1 MTGTSQRW
9 TVGLVDD
16 EPAALRYLQKLLAC
30 REHCEV
36 VFQATSGH
44 SAVEKIRQHRPDI
57 LFLDIE
63 MPDMNGIAVA
73 KATLS
78 IDYYLIF
85 LTAYDHYALNAFDVH
100 ANDYL
105 IKPIRQKTLLRA
117 LEKIS
122 SMDRMISRR
131 SDNQTVKVGSGNSF
145 RIVKVADILYVEAIG
160 RYRMIH
166 LTDEGAKAHKMEV
179 LISETT
185 IRDWEISLP
194 DNEFTRIHRKYLIN
208 RGFISGFTSH
218 SRCRFVLLGPRGI
231 ELPISRSRVN
241 AVMTKEGLA

>member
-1 MTGTSQRW
+1 M
-9 TVGLVDD
+9 
-16 EPAALRYLQKLLAC
+16 
-30 REHCEV
+30 
-36 VFQATSGH
+36 
-44 SAVEKIRQHRPDI
+44 EKIRQHTLDV

-73 KATLS
+73 NAPLS
-78 IDYYLIF
+78 MDYYLIF
-85 LTAYDHYALNAFDVH
+85 LTAYDHYALKALDVH
-100 ANDYL
+100 ANDHL
-105 IKPIRQKTLLRA
+105 IKPIRQKTLLKA

-122 SMDRMISRR
+122 SMDRMIGRR
-131 SDNQTVKVGSGNSF
+131 SDNQTVKVGSGNSV

-194 DNEFTRIHRKYLIN
+194 DNGFTRIHRK
-208 RGFISGFTSH
+208 
-218 SRCRFVLLGPRGI
+218 
-231 ELPISRSRVN
+231 
-241 AVMTKEGLA
+241 